1 MSKLE
6 DTPATPPTSPSR
18 WEQFRERLLQ
28 DPEAREQ
35 YERTFRTTVEIRHL
49 LQAIEAERE
58 RAGLTKAELARRAGT
73 NPAALRRLLTAE
85 TSNPTLRTLLAVFDA
100 LGLELALKPKRPASG
115 GSRSRRG
122 A

>member
-1 MSKLE
+1 MGTVGKLE
-6 DTPATPPTSPSR
+6 DTPATPPTSSSR

-28 DPEAREQ
+28 DSEAREQ

-100 LGLELALKPKRPASG
+100 LGLELALRPKQPASKG
-115 GSRSRRG
+115 
-122 A
+122 